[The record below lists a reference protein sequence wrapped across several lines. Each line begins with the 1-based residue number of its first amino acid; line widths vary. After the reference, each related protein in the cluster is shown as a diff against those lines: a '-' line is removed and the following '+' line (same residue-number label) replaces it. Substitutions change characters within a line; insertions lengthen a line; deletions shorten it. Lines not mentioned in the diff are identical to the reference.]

1 MAKYAK
7 IGQVTDVLASIE
19 EAFETLKKNNQD
31 EKLSEED
38 NRLRQIIHQGRD
50 EFVDYICRGL

>member
-19 EAFETLKKNNQD
+19 EAFETLKKKNQD

>member
-19 EAFETLKKNNQD
+19 EAFETLKNKNQD
-31 EKLSEED
+31 QKLSEED
-38 NRLRQIIHQGRD
+38 NRLR
-50 EFVDYICRGL
+50 